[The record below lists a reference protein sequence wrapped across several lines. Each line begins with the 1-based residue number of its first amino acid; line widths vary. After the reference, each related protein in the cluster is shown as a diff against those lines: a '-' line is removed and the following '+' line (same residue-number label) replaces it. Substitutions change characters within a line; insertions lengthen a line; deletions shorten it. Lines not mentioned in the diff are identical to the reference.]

1 MINDYRQIREYKLG
15 SLRPQIFLFNRE
27 KTTMH
32 YKVDSPD
39 GYMDDTIVQGI
50 ASTDSW
56 LLRADSVKYNVSTI
70 EENRYLFQSTL
81 EVVISEHLNISNIL
95 ILKEILRKGW
105 IVGIEDKMG
114 GSYVINPEFNAQITY
129 KYEINDSSNINSLVI
144 TFTFN
149 QNMPCLLFNGVFNPL
164 NKFGE
169 DLCEYGIGAV
179 KTFKMAA
186 SIDIGVEID
195 GNEFLVYDYEYGIA
209 TIEYNKGSFVYTDE
223 YDGDRFT
230 QTIQFSIPWEQ
241 HQYKLHHNL
250 IEFIYNKYV
259 AIITTTNE
267 NNAVV
272 GFPDAL
278 IPEYTI
284 TTSEN
289 NAPNVINITLRAV
302 SSSFPVL
309 MTDKLEVVEADRK
322 KYITVE
328 SECVDD
334 VYASTVIAELNDDG
348 SLSGDYYALEGYTDK
363 KYNIVGTYSSIYD
376 TRFGIRLYNP
386 EISCVSNP
394 CYLYMPS
401 FIYFS
406 MIGEQY
412 EIETYTECTISAS
425 YDLENCSVL
434 IDENNMITIT
444 NKVEKNYEIIIK
456 DSSGA
461 EYPILCQFDSGSSV
475 VTNRYPVTAQEQE
488 LDITTHFSI
497 KNVSS
502 IDSPIEV
509 YPNRYNTGYV
519 YSIPENKSTSPRDI
533 EIKITYVTGQIEYVI
548 IAQDQLYEK
557 IQYNGDEECIDN
569 DLWEMAHRFIG
580 YYPDQINID
589 DGYIP
594 VRVIEYAAQTCYAD
608 KGYRQEKAT
617 EICMGG
623 YIYDVIDYYN
633 SNMEYQFSKLV
644 ATDTE
649 CGSGSQEKWEIN
661 YDLIECFEGTGY
673 YLEEK
678 YVSSDGSIWYK
689 TDIVRRS
696 GVVAQ
701 DYSCDGSSS
710 GSSIPQ
716 YRWYDAGET
725 FCLPD
730 DQSFN
735 CSKTGDTE
743 VTMCENGDLYSLK
756 AEYIDTECSG
766 EYAFIGYIKGDLIE
780 SDSSQCGGG
789 SGSGTE
795 TEEKYEKTVCGSELG
810 TGYETMKAYEVW
822 GIYQNGELIRY
833 EYRNP
838 VYSDACDTS
847 EVLSYKFT
855 GDTTKIKVNGTQQ
868 SFTTGSPISVTLY
881 ELGYEKITGASDM
894 FTYSNITELTE
905 MPSLASCTTMQAMF
919 YGCSGLTSLD
929 ASNWNTSNV
938 TTMEGIFMNCPNLKS
953 LNTSGWDTSKVK
965 GMASMFRNC
974 GLTSLDLSHFNTSA
988 VSSIFSCFADS
999 TSLTSLDLSN
1009 WDISNAKLY
1018 SGMFTGCSGLTSIT
1032 LNNVNDVTRTRI
1044 LEQLSSAGLSSQVTV
1059 YPSSSGDTESGGTE
1073 TPDTGG
1079 TETPDTGVT
1088 TDDTLSFEFT
1098 GSSLSYKMNGTTT
1111 YTATTSPYA
1120 ATLSDMALLT
1130 FTSAKDMF
1138 SGCTGLTKVTHIPS
1152 TSTVTNMSYMF
1163 NGCTALTS
1171 VDLSNVTTTAVTD
1184 MGNMFYGCKSLTS
1197 LDVSNFKVSKV
1208 TNMTGM
1214 FYNCS
1219 GLTSLD
1225 LTSWFTAKVNNF
1237 HSMFYGCKSL
1247 TSMTLT
1253 NFSISGSMLGMFRG
1267 CSGLRTLS
1275 LPANATPTNL
1285 NYAFH
1290 SCSSLVSLDL
1300 SGWDVSTLG
1309 GMNTIFSG
1317 CTSLV
1322 SLDISGWE
1330 LPSTAANWVT
1340 NFFNGCG
1347 SLTSVTMRNCSS
1359 TTISVIENALTD
1371 AGIKDKVLLEK

>member
-1 MINDYRQIREYKLG
+1 MIDNYRQIREYKLG

-32 YKVDSPD
+32 YKVESPD

-149 QNMPCLLFNGVFNPL
+149 QNMPCLLYNGVFNPL
-164 NKFGE
+164 NKFND

-179 KTFKMAA
+179 KSFKMAA
-186 SIDIGVEID
+186 YVDIGVEID

-209 TIEYNKGSFVYTDE
+209 TIEHNKGSFVYTDE

-230 QTIQFSIPWEQ
+230 QTIQFSLPWET
-241 HQYKLHHNL
+241 YKYRLHHNL
-250 IEFIYNKYV
+250 IEFLYNKYV
-259 AIITTTNE
+259 GIITTTNE
-267 NNAVV
+267 NTAIV
-272 GFPDAL
+272 GFPDSL

-284 TTSEN
+284 STSEN
-289 NAPNVINITLRAV
+289 NTPNAVNITLRAV

-309 MTDKLEVVEADRK
+309 MTDKLEIIEADRK

-363 KYNIVGTYSSIYD
+363 KYNIVGTYSSIYE

-386 EISCVSNP
+386 EISCLDNP

-425 YDLENCSVL
+425 YDPENCSVL

-444 NKVEKNYEIIIK
+444 NKVEKNYEVIIH
-456 DSSGA
+456 DSTGND
-461 EYPILCQFDSGSSV
+461 YPILCQWDSGSSV

-519 YSIPENKSTSPRDI
+519 YLIPENKTTSPRDI
-533 EIKITYVTGQIEYVI
+533 EIKITYVTGQIEHVI

-557 IQYNGDEECIDN
+557 IQYNGDEQCIDN

-589 DGYIP
+589 DGYIQ
-594 VRVIEYAAQTCYAD
+594 VRVIEYAAEVCYAD

-617 EICMGG
+617 EVCMGG

-644 ATDTE
+644 ATNNE

-661 YDLIECFEGTGY
+661 YDLIECFEGTGF

-678 YVSSDGSIWYK
+678 YVSNDGSIWYK

-696 GVVAQ
+696 GIVAEG
-701 DYSCDGSSS
+701 YSCSGSDSD
-710 GSSIPQ
+710 SSIPQ

-725 FCLPD
+725 FCLPS

-766 EYAFIGYIKGDLIE
+766 EYSFIGYLKGELLE

-789 SGSGTE
+789 SGSDVE
-795 TEEKYEKTVCGSELG
+795 TEEKYEKTVCGTELG
-810 TGYETMKAYEVW
+810 AGYEAMKAYEVW
-822 GIYQNGELIRY
+822 GIYQDGKLVRY

-838 VYSDACDTS
+838 VYSDACDTT
-847 EVLSYKFT
+847 EELSFKFT

-868 SFTTGSPISVTLY
+868 SFTTASPITVTLY
-881 ELGYEKITGASDM
+881 ELGCERLLSAESMFSD
-894 FTYSNITELTE
+894 SNITELIK
-905 MPSLASCTTMQAMF
+905 MPSLGSCTDMQAMF
-919 YGCSGLTSLD
+919 FGCSITSLDASDWNTSNVTNMEGVFMNCSGLTSL
-929 ASNWNTSNV
+929 N
-938 TTMEGIFMNCPNLKS
+938 I
-953 LNTSGWDTSKVK
+953 SGWNTSKVK
-965 GMASMFRNC
+965 GMASLFRNV

-988 VSSIFSCFADS
+988 VTSIFSCFAS
-999 TSLTSLDLSN
+999 SSKLKSLNLSN
-1009 WDISNAKLY
+1009 WDLTNAKLY
-1018 SGMFTGCSGLTSIT
+1018 SSMFTRCSGLTSIT
-1032 LNNVNDVTRTRI
+1032 LNNVNDVTRTKI
-1044 LEQLSSAGLSSQVTV
+1044 ESALADAGLSSQVTV
-1059 YPSSSGDTESGGTE
+1059 YPSTGGTEPDTGGTE

-1098 GSSLSYKMNGTTT
+1098 GSSLTYKMNGTTT
-1111 YTATTSPYA
+1111 YTASTSPYST
-1120 ATLSDMALLT
+1120 TLSSMGLLS
-1130 FTSAKDMF
+1130 FKDASDMF
-1138 SGCTGLTKVTHIPS
+1138 YGCSGLTKVTHIPD
-1152 TSTVTNMSYMF
+1152 TSK
-1163 NGCTALTS
+1163 
-1171 VDLSNVTTTAVTD
+1171 VTD
-1184 MGNMFYGCKSLTS
+1184 MGGMFDSCKSLTS
-1197 LDVSNFKVSKV
+1197 LDLSNVTTSAV
-1208 TNMTGM
+1208 TNMKSM

-1219 GLTSLD
+1219 GLTTLD
-1225 LTSWFTAKVNNF
+1225 VSKFNTNKVDTF
-1237 HSMFYGCKSL
+1237 DSMFYGCSSL
-1247 TSMTLT
+1247 TSLT
-1253 NFSISGSMLGMFRG
+1253 ISNFSISGSMIGMFRNCKKLRTISFPSSAAPTYLNYAFYG
-1267 CSGLRTLS
+1267 CSGLT
-1275 LPANATPTNL
+1275 T
-1285 NYAFH
+1285 
-1290 SCSSLVSLDL
+1290 LDL
-1300 SGWDVSTLG
+1300 SGFDVSNLN
-1309 GMNTIFSG
+1309 GMGTCFSG
-1317 CTSLV
+1317 CTALM
-1322 SLDISGWE
+1322 SLDISGWN
-1330 LPSTAANWVT
+1330 LPANASMWVP
-1340 NFFNGCG
+1340 NFFYGCTG
-1347 SLTSVTMRNCSS
+1347 LTMISMRNCPSA
-1359 TTISVIENALTD
+1359 TITIIENALTE
-1371 AGIKDKVLLEK
+1371 AGIKDKILIEK